1 MGKTEMKKTELE
13 ALKREALGKK
23 EESDGNQEKATVDKI
38 DIEIKDV
45 QKAHITKIEKGVL
58 KDFIPEDKIKNKDKV
73 DTETYKIYFETEL
86 GGKGS
91 FLLTKS
97 IHKNS
102 NMRKYLVKYGKAPYL
117 GQEITV
123 SEDGKGFLRP
133 IF

>member
-1 MGKTEMKKTELE
+1 MGKAEMKKAELE
-13 ALKREALGKK
+13 ALKRDVLGEKK
-23 EESDGNQEKATVDKI
+23 ESDNNQSKTTVEKI
-38 DIEIKDV
+38 DLEIKDV
-45 QKAHITKIEKGVL
+45 QKAYITKIEKGVL
-58 KDFIPEDKIKNKDKV
+58 KDFIPEDKIKNKDKA
-73 DTETYKIYFETEL
+73 DAETYKIYFETEL

-97 IHKNS
+97 IHRNS
-102 NMRKYLVKYGKAPYL
+102 NMRKYVIKYGKAPYL